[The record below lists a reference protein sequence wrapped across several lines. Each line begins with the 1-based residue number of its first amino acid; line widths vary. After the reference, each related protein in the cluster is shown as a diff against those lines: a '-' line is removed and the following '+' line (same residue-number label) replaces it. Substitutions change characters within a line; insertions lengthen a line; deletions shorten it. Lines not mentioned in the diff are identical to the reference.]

1 MRAADAHPE
10 NRVLPPVFRSTH
22 DAADAVLLVSP
33 DRWLCQALSRELAWI
48 ERWWFLEFPSLTD
61 ARRAVDARAPG
72 ALAVVDVGLGGG
84 DDPGAVVD
92 LVGALRRHGWRH
104 IVTVGNGADLD
115 GVTSILEAGAH
126 AYLVVGEHIR
136 MGLADHHLP
145 PSRRAAGESFASTSW
160 DRALAPR
167 GVEVVAL
174 AAGGYTNRDIGRALG
189 MSTETVKSHLASMT
203 RRFGARDRAH
213 LVLLA
218 MRSGTIS

>member
-1 MRAADAHPE
+1 M
-10 NRVLPPVFRSTH
+10 LSPVFRSTH
-22 DAADAVLLVSP
+22 DATDAVLLVSP
-33 DRWLCQALSRELAWI
+33 DRWLCQTLSRELAWI
-48 ERWWFLEFPSLTD
+48 EGWWFLEVPSLTD
-61 ARRAVDARAPG
+61 AQRAVDARTPG

-84 DDPGAVVD
+84 GDPGAVVD

-126 AYLVVGEHIR
+126 AYLVVGELIR
-136 MGLADHHLP
+136 VRHADHHLP
-145 PSRRAAGESFASTSW
+145 PSHCAAVESSASTHPTTSW
-160 DRALAPR
+160 DRQAPR

-189 MSTETVKSHLASMT
+189 MSTETVKSHMARMS

-218 MRSGTIS
+218 MRSGAIS